1 MKLIDIEKTHLV
13 CKEIVVLLAVLL
25 ISAGCS
31 QQPSIDPLV
40 IIEKDGGFEIAQGDA
55 KVLFYQS
62 QARSLNGKH
71 TRSHYIHPLY
81 GLDGEIL
88 TENFPSDHPHQR
100 GIFWAWHQML
110 VGDKPV
116 GDGWILEDFSYDVQD
131 VKILKKDSLS
141 SALKAE
147 VLWKSPLWL
156 DSDGRQKPF
165 IKETTIIRVHNV
177 KDDIRKI
184 DFEIS
189 LMALEDEV
197 YIGGS
202 SNRTGYG
209 GFSARIKMPD
219 DLVFTG
225 TKGNVEP
232 QEHSVQAGPW
242 VDFTAKF
249 QTGEQLSGI
258 TILSH
263 SSIPDYPNR
272 WVLRRKE
279 SMQNA
284 RFPGQQT
291 YKLPKNEPLVLRY
304 RLIVHR
310 GNLSIEAI
318 DKLQDEYNKMSF

>member
-1 MKLIDIEKTHLV
+1 MKLIDLV
-13 CKEIVVLLAVLL
+13 HKEIVVLFTILL
-25 ISAGCS
+25 MFAGCAQS
-31 QQPSIDPLV
+31 PSLDPLKV
-40 IIEKDGGFEIAQGDA
+40 IEKNGGFEVSQGDT

-62 QARSLNGKH
+62 QPTSLNGKH

-88 TENFPSDHPHQR
+88 TENFPSDHLHQR
-100 GIFWAWHQML
+100 GIFWAWHQLL
-110 VGDKPV
+110 VGEKPV

-131 VKILKKDSLS
+131 VKTLKDDRHS
-141 SALKAE
+141 SALKLD
-147 VLWKSPLWL
+147 VLWKSPLWV
-156 DSDGRQKPF
+156 DSAGSEKPF
-165 IKETTIIRVHNV
+165 IKETTTVRIYNV
-177 KDDIRKI
+177 TEDIRKI
-184 DFEIS
+184 DFEIH
-189 LMALEDEV
+189 LTALEDEV

-202 SNRTGYG
+202 SNLTGYG

-232 QEHSVQAGPW
+232 EEHFVQAGPW

-249 QTGEQLSGI
+249 QTGGPPSGI

-263 SSIPDYPNR
+263 SSIPRHPNP

-284 RFPGQQT
+284 RFPGQKT
-291 YKLPKNEPLVLRY
+291 FKLPNNEPLVLRY
-304 RLIVHR
+304 RIIIHR

-318 DKLQDEYNKMSF
+318 DKLQGEYNKMSF

>member
-1 MKLIDIEKTHLV
+1 MKLIDIAH
-13 CKEIVVLLAVLL
+13 KEIVVLLSILL
-25 ISAGCS
+25 MFAGCS
-31 QQPSIDPLV
+31 QGPSIDPLT
-40 IIEKDGGFEIAQGDA
+40 IIEKEGGFEVSQGDA

-62 QARSLNGKH
+62 QPTSLNGKY

-88 TENFPSDHPHQR
+88 TENFPSDHLHQR
-100 GIFWAWHQML
+100 GIFWSWHQLL

-116 GDGWILEDFSYDVQD
+116 GDGWILENFSYDVQN
-131 VKILKKDSLS
+131 VKILKDDRQS

-156 DSDGRQKPF
+156 DSAGNEKPF
-165 IKETTIIRVHNV
+165 IKETTTIRVYNV
-177 KDDIRKI
+177 TEDIRKI
-184 DFEIS
+184 DFEIN
-189 LMALEDEV
+189 LTALEDQV

-202 SNRTGYG
+202 SNLTGYG

-242 VDFTAKF
+242 MDFTAKF
-249 QTGEQLSGI
+249 QTGGSLSGI

-263 SSIPDYPNR
+263 SSIPHHPNP

-284 RFPGQQT
+284 AFPGQQT
-291 YKLPKNEPLVLRY
+291 YKIPNNKPLVLRY

-310 GNLSIEAI
+310 GNLSVEVI
-318 DKLQDEYNKMSF
+318 DKLQDQYNKMSF